1 MAANINPIY
10 ARAADLQQAG
20 VLIGPTNNTT
30 NDGTGSAI
38 YSIYQ
43 ADATEGSFVQKV
55 IIKPIGT
62 GTTAAN
68 VVRIYYHNQ
77 STFVAGTTNGL
88 SNTTLIA
95 ELTTTS
101 WTYSATLAAPQYE
114 IPINI
119 PMPAGTRLLMSV
131 GTSTAAGNGF
141 NPTVIAGKY

>member
-10 ARAADLQQAG
+10 ARAADIQQAG

-30 NDGTGSAI
+30 NDGTGSAM
-38 YSIYQ
+38 YSIFQ
-43 ADATEGSFVQKV
+43 ADATEGSYVQKI

-62 GTTAAN
+62 GTQAAT
-68 VVRIYYHNQ
+68 VLRVYYHNQ
-77 STFVAGTTNGL
+77 STFVAGTTNGI

-114 IPINI
+114 IPINM
-119 PMPAGTRLLMSV
+119 PMPAGTRLLMSS
-131 GTSTAAGNGF
+131 GTATTASNGF